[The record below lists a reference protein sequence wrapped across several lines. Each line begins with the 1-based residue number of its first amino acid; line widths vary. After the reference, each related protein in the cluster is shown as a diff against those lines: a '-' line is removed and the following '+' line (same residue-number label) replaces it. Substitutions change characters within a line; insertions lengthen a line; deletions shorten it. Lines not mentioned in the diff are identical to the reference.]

1 MFINNNECMPSFL
14 TLIKIFMFLNN
25 NERMPIVSISLNEE
39 ILKQIDSLQK
49 NLGFSGRSDAI
60 RAGIR
65 SFVAEEKQKE
75 NLSGNV
81 NAILLVVHNDEYD
94 NQVNGIKHSYE
105 DLITTHLHSKIEG
118 DKCMELFM
126 LKGEADSVSSITKDF
141 QINKK
146 MDTVKL
152 VAL

>member
-1 MFINNNECMPSFL
+1 
-14 TLIKIFMFLNN
+14 MFLNN
-25 NERMPIVSISLNEE
+25 NEHMPIVSISLTDE
-39 ILKQIDSLQK
+39 ILKEIDTLQK

-65 SFVAEEKQKE
+65 SFVSEEKQKE

-126 LKGEADSVSSITKDF
+126 LKGEADSVNDITKDF

-152 VAL
+152 VTL

>member
-1 MFINNNECMPSFL
+1 
-14 TLIKIFMFLNN
+14 MFLNN
-25 NERMPIVSISLNEE
+25 NRRMPIVSISLTEE
-39 ILKQIDSLQK
+39 ILKEIDSLQK

-65 SFVAEEKQKE
+65 SFVSEEKQKE

-126 LKGEADSVSSITKDF
+126 LKGEAESVSSITKDF
-141 QINKK
+141 QINKR

-152 VAL
+152 VTL

>member
-1 MFINNNECMPSFL
+1 
-14 TLIKIFMFLNN
+14 
-25 NERMPIVSISLNEE
+25 MPIVSISLTEE
-39 ILKQIDSLQK
+39 ILKEIDSLQK

-75 NLSGNV
+75 DLSGNV

-105 DLITTHLHSKIEG
+105 ELITTHLHSKIEG

-126 LKGEADSVSSITKDF
+126 LKGEAGSVSSITKDF
-141 QINKK
+141 QINKR

-152 VAL
+152 VTL

>member
-1 MFINNNECMPSFL
+1 
-14 TLIKIFMFLNN
+14 MFLNN
-25 NERMPIVSISLNEE
+25 KVRMPIVSISLNDE
-39 ILKQIDSLQK
+39 ILKQIDALQK

-65 SFVAEEKQKE
+65 SFVSEEKQKE
-75 NLSGNV
+75 DLSGNV

-94 NQVNGIKHSYE
+94 NQVTEVKHSYE
-105 DLITTHLHSKIEG
+105 DLITMHLHSKIEG
-118 DKCMELFM
+118 DKCMELFI
-126 LKGEADSVSSITKDF
+126 LKGESELVSDITKNF

>member
-1 MFINNNECMPSFL
+1 
-14 TLIKIFMFLNN
+14 MFLNKN
-25 NERMPIVSISLNEE
+25 DHMPIVSISLNDE
-39 ILKQIDSLQK
+39 ILKQIDNLQK
-49 NLGFSGRSDAI
+49 SLGFSGRSDAI

-65 SFVAEEKQKE
+65 SFVSEEKQKE
-75 NLSGNV
+75 DLSGNV

-94 NQVNGIKHSYE
+94 NQVTGIKHSYE

-126 LKGEADSVSSITKDF
+126 LKGEANLVTDITKDF
-141 QINKK
+141 QTNKK

-152 VAL
+152 VTL

>member
-1 MFINNNECMPSFL
+1 
-14 TLIKIFMFLNN
+14 
-25 NERMPIVSISLNEE
+25 MPIVSISLTDE
-39 ILKQIDSLQK
+39 ILKEIDSLQK
-49 NLGFSGRSDAI
+49 SLGFSGRSDAI

-65 SFVAEEKQKE
+65 SFVSEEKQKE

-141 QINKK
+141 QINKR

-152 VAL
+152 VTL

>member
-1 MFINNNECMPSFL
+1 
-14 TLIKIFMFLNN
+14 
-25 NERMPIVSISLNEE
+25 MPIVSISLTEE
-39 ILKQIDSLQK
+39 ILKEIDSLQK
-49 NLGFSGRSDAI
+49 NLGFSGRSDAM

-65 SFVAEEKQKE
+65 SFVSEEKQKE

-126 LKGEADSVSSITKDF
+126 LKGEAESVSSITKDF
-141 QINKK
+141 QINKR

>member
-1 MFINNNECMPSFL
+1 
-14 TLIKIFMFLNN
+14 MFLNN
-25 NERMPIVSISLNEE
+25 NEHMPIVSISLTEE
-39 ILKQIDSLQK
+39 ILKEIDTLQK

-65 SFVAEEKQKE
+65 SFVSEEKQKE
-75 NLSGNV
+75 DLTGNV

-94 NQVNGIKHSYE
+94 NQVTGIKHSYE

-126 LKGEADSVSSITKDF
+126 LKGEANSVSDITKDF

-146 MDTVKL
+146 MDSVKL
-152 VAL
+152 VTL

>member
-1 MFINNNECMPSFL
+1 
-14 TLIKIFMFLNN
+14 MFLNN
-25 NERMPIVSISLNEE
+25 NEHMPIVSISLTEE
-39 ILKQIDSLQK
+39 ILKEIDNLQK

-65 SFVAEEKQKE
+65 SFVSEEKQKE

-94 NQVNGIKHSYE
+94 NQVTGIKHSYE

-126 LKGEADSVSSITKDF
+126 LKGEANSVSDITKDF

-152 VAL
+152 VTL

>member
-1 MFINNNECMPSFL
+1 
-14 TLIKIFMFLNN
+14 
-25 NERMPIVSISLNEE
+25 MPIVSISLTEE
-39 ILKQIDSLQK
+39 ILREIDTLQK

-65 SFVAEEKQKE
+65 SFVSEEKQKE
-75 NLSGNV
+75 NLSGKV

-126 LKGEADSVSSITKDF
+126 LKGEAETVSTITKDF

-152 VAL
+152 VTL